1 MTEQSHADR
10 VLAMTAAIK
19 KAATT
24 EQLLVTMAAIYDRG
38 ERNLVS
44 PWEIQGLE
52 AKARDRAVQIFH
64 DAMHAQRK
72 TFERIEGIL
81 SAEKY
86 ANG

>member
-1 MTEQSHADR
+1 MAEQPHADR

-19 KAATT
+19 KAATH
-24 EQLLVTMAAIYDRG
+24 EQLLSVVVAVYDRG

-81 SAEKY
+81 STEKY